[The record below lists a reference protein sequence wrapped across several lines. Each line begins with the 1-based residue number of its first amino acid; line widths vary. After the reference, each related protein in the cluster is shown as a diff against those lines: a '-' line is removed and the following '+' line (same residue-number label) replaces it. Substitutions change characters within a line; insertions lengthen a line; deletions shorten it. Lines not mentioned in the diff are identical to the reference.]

1 MKTALLC
8 FWFAF
13 AAVQVGLAFSFHS
26 LTFIEIGAVI
36 PLMIAFNLQRVR
48 SGALSLSQIPVGD
61 LSSPSALDGA
71 LLSPA
76 PLAEGLAHSHAA

>member
-26 LTFIEIGAVI
+26 LTFIEIGVVI
-36 PLMIAFNLQRVR
+36 PLMIAFNLQRVAASR
-48 SGALSLSQIPVGD
+48 SELQTAVRNSLPD
-61 LSSPSALDGA
+61 LPAGSAV
-71 LLSPA
+71 
-76 PLAEGLAHSHAA
+76 PLNEELVHSHAA